1 MDFQSDWGKYWVEHK
16 YGKNL
21 TGASLA
27 HLNNGEDT
35 DAMSRATKC
44 VFSCTG
50 LSLDLPG
57 RGFGNRHRQEL
68 HVMDRPPSVK
78 CDLEYSPV
86 SLPTHRISSVALTRE
101 MSDG

>member
-57 RGFGNRHRQEL
+57 RGFGNRLGQEL
-68 HVMDRPPSVK
+68 HVMDYPARSR
-78 CDLEYSPV
+78 YSIWFCFLSGPIGV
-86 SLPTHRISSVALTRE
+86 SIRGRRLWK
-101 MSDG
+101 

>member
-1 MDFQSDWGKYWVEHK
+1 MVK
-16 YGKNL
+16 
-21 TGASLA
+21 
-27 HLNNGEDT
+27 
-35 DAMSRATKC
+35 ATKC
-44 VFSCTG
+44 VFFCLG

-101 MSDG
+101 MADGRTGPPTAPSVIFACRWVPLARGLGFRNG

>member
-1 MDFQSDWGKYWVEHK
+1 MVK
-16 YGKNL
+16 
-21 TGASLA
+21 
-27 HLNNGEDT
+27 
-35 DAMSRATKC
+35 ATKC
-44 VFSCTG
+44 VFFCLG